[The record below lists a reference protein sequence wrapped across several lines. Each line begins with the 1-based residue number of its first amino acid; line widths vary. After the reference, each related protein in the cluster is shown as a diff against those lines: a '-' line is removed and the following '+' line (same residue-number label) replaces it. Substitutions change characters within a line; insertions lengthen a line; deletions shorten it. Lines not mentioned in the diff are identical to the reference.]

1 MRLSLIVH
9 IFGSII
15 FFLFLSYM
23 TITKAD
29 KSLIL
34 LSLGAMIY
42 FILMTLIIYR
52 NYKKKQVT
60 LTNKK
65 RTYTP

>member
-42 FILMTLIIYR
+42 FILMTLITYR
-52 NYKKKQVT
+52 NYKK
-60 LTNKK
+60 NKK
-65 RTYTP
+65 SK

>member
-34 LSLGAMIY
+34 LSLGVMIY
-42 FILMTLIIYR
+42 FILMTLITYR
-52 NYKKKQVT
+52 NYKK
-60 LTNKK
+60 NKK
-65 RTYTP
+65 SK